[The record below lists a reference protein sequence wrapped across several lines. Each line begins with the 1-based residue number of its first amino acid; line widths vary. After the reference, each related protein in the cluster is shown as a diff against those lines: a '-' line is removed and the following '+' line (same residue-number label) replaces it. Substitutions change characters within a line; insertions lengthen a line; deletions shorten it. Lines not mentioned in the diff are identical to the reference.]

1 MKATSELQAGRRG
14 YQALLAH
21 ILNVSVTD
29 LKKNYENLNVSFE
42 LWKGESDAQPY
53 IPDMVEQMKKD
64 GFAYMSDGALV
75 VDVAK
80 EEDTKEIPPCIILKS
95 DGASLYTTT
104 DLATLIMREQDYHPD
119 EVIYV
124 VDKRQELHF
133 VQVFRCAKKTGI
145 VPEDTKLE
153 FLGFGTMNGKDG
165 KPFKTREGGVMRL
178 EMLMKNINEKM
189 YEKITENRTKQ
200 KKQQRS

>member
-1 MKATSELQAGRRG
+1 
-14 YQALLAH
+14 
-21 ILNVSVTD
+21 
-29 LKKNYENLNVSFE
+29 
-42 LWKGESDAQPY
+42 
-53 IPDMVEQMKKD
+53 MKKD

-145 VPEDTKLE
+145 VP
-153 FLGFGTMNGKDG
+153 
-165 KPFKTREGGVMRL
+165 
-178 EMLMKNINEKM
+178 
-189 YEKITENRTKQ
+189 
-200 KKQQRS
+200 